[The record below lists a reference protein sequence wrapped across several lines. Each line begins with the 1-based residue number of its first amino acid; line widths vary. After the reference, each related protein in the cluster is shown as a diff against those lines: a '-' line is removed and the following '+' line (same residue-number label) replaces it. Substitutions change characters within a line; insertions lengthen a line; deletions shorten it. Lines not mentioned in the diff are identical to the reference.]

1 VILSETVFGTR
12 VAKDDMTVNDDGARR
27 VVTLTDV
34 AARAG
39 VSIATASKALNGRS
53 DVKSTTRERVISA
66 AEELQ
71 FSPNPF
77 ARALLTSQTG
87 TIGMLTSDLDNR
99 FVLPILLGAEDA
111 FGAGAR
117 SVLLADTR
125 DDVIREQHHL
135 RVLKTKRVDGILVVG
150 RSTNARPP
158 IETDDS
164 LPVVY
169 VYAPCED
176 PANASFT
183 PDNVSA
189 GRIAVEHLLGRG
201 RRKIAFLNGDMT
213 YAAARERVFGA
224 QAAMMEAGL
233 ELVGGANMY
242 GQWSESWGRSGAM
255 ALLSGRSKVDAI
267 IAGNDVLARG
277 VLDAARSIGLRIPAD
292 VAVIGFDNWDIL
304 CQDSW
309 PPLTSVDMNL
319 QELGRRAAAALVEA
333 IGGKR
338 SFGVHL
344 GPVRVVP
351 RDSTAIVDLS
361 ERKPSAKAFGDEA
374 KAISFEQG
382 T

>member
-1 VILSETVFGTR
+1 
-12 VAKDDMTVNDDGARR
+12 MTANDDGARR
-27 VVTLTDV
+27 VVTLSDV
-34 AARAG
+34 AARAS
-39 VSIATASKALNGRS
+39 VSLATASKALNGRS
-53 DVKSTTRERVISA
+53 DVKSTTRARVISA

-150 RSTNARPP
+150 RSTNSRPP
-158 IETDDS
+158 IETDGS

-189 GRIAVEHLLGRG
+189 GRLAVEHLLGRG

-213 YAAARERVFGA
+213 YAAARERVSGA

-233 ELVGGANMY
+233 ELVGGVNMY

-255 ALLSGRSKVDAI
+255 ALLDGRSNVDAI

-277 VLDAARSIGLRIPAD
+277 VLDAARSIGLRIPAE

-319 QELGRRAAAALVEA
+319 QELGRRAAGALVDA

-338 SFGVHL
+338 SIGVHL

-374 KAISFEQG
+374 TAISFEQG